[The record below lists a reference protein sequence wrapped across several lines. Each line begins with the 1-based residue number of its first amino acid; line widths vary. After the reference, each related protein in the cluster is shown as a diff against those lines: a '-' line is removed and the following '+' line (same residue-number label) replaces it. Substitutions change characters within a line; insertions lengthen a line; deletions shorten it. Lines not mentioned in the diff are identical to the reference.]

1 MANPLQMLKLKPQ
14 GIQFIQETL
23 ISATPKKVW
32 AALKKPSEWF
42 YFDAN
47 RKSKHT
53 LELRAGGHWISVNQD
68 GSENF
73 FGRVVYFEPGKLLRI
88 SGQLGL
94 THVPVTSV
102 VIFELQPGKDGKST
116 LLRVGMRMFGFLDAD
131 VKTRYEG
138 AWQMLAGQL
147 KALAEK

>member
-14 GIQFIQETL
+14 GIQFIQETP
-23 ISATPKKVW
+23 ISAPPKKVW
-32 AALKKPSEWF
+32 AVLKKPSDWF

-53 LELRAGGHWISVNQD
+53 LDVRAGGHWTSVNQD
-68 GSENF
+68 KSENY
-73 FGRVVYFEPGKLLRI
+73 FGTVVHFEPGKLLRI
-88 SGQLGL
+88 CGQMGL
-94 THVPVTSV
+94 THLPVTSV
-102 VIFELQPGKDGKST
+102 AIFELQPGKDGKST
-116 LLRVGMRMFGFLDAD
+116 VLRVGMRMFGFLDAD

-147 KALAEK
+147 KAFAEK